1 MKKVED
7 MSDEEILQE
16 LDFLTTLNKCNP
28 DNLLKDDFEVNIP
41 QNYSLTSRGEI
52 FDNDIR
58 GIFPEIIQ
66 YVFDLRASTRVEEK
80 KVNQKLQDKNL
91 TKEEKHELDKQS
103 VQLYNK
109 QLAIKILLN
118 SLYGATSNIYFRYY
132 DERIAESITKNGQ
145 LTIKWGEKTV
155 NNFLN
160 KLLMTD
166 KDYVIAIDTDSIY
179 IDFTDLVDKFLSE
192 CSHEEII
199 DKLNVISDDK
209 ISAIL
214 EKCFVKLKNKLN
226 SYEQKINMKREVIS
240 DGGIW
245 TGKKHYI
252 LNVLDSEGVR
262 YSEPILKIV
271 GIECV
276 KSSTP
281 KIIRDMIKD
290 TIKIIMTTDEE
301 TTQKHIHECFI
312 KFKNYSVEEISFP
325 RGIKNISKYE
335 GSSTLYKKG
344 TPIHVR
350 SAILYNNL
358 IDKHKINSVYEKI
371 KPGDK
376 MKYVYLKMPN
386 TIHENVIGFIET
398 LPPEFNLHRYVDYEE
413 QFQKVFINPIQSIL
427 TAVGWEW
434 KSSKPK
440 FTLNMF
446 TKRRNN
452 NE

>member
-91 TKEEKHELDKQS
+91 TKEEKHELEKQS

-166 KDYVIAIDTDSIY
+166 KDYVIAIDTDSVVGDTKILINGCY
-179 IDFTDLVDKFLSE
+179 TTIEKFYETIPNNFLKEDVFNENYVKKIEHE
-192 CSHEEII
+192 CITPSINKRGELEYNKINYVMKHKVKK
-199 DKLNVISDDK
+199 KLYK
-209 ISAIL
+209 ITHN
-214 EKCFVKLKNKLN
+214 EKC
-226 SYEQKINMKREVIS
+226 VIVTEDHS
-240 DGGIW
+240 
-245 TGKKHYI
+245 
-252 LNVLDSEGVR
+252 V
-262 YSEPILKIV
+262 
-271 GIECV
+271 
-276 KSSTP
+276 
-281 KIIRDMIKD
+281 II
-290 TIKIIMTTDEE
+290 
-301 TTQKHIHECFI
+301 
-312 KFKNYSVEEISFP
+312 
-325 RGIKNISKYE
+325 
-335 GSSTLYKKG
+335 
-344 TPIHVR
+344 
-350 SAILYNNL
+350 
-358 IDKHKINSVYEKI
+358 KHKVTNKIMKI
-371 KPGDK
+371 KPSK
-376 MKYVYLKMPN
+376 LNPK
-386 TIHENVIGFIET
+386 IHYI
-398 LPPEFNLHRYVDYEE
+398 
-413 QFQKVFINPIQSIL
+413 INI
-427 TAVGWEW
+427 
-434 KSSKPK
+434 
-440 FTLNMF
+440 
-446 TKRRNN
+446 
-452 NE
+452 